1 MIPLKDDAPRIGT
14 PFINYLLIVL
24 NIFVFLL
31 SLDWRY
37 LPPEPRPEFSVPS
50 LDALVRMKLTSFH
63 LKDKLHLLD
72 LLEVGLIDEGA
83 CERFPP
89 ELAARLRELID
100 SRERE
105 T

>member
-1 MIPLKDDAPRIGT
+1 
-14 PFINYLLIVL
+14 
-24 NIFVFLL
+24 
-31 SLDWRY
+31 
-37 LPPEPRPEFSVPS
+37 
-50 LDALVRMKLTSFH
+50 MKLTSFR

-72 LLEVGLIDEGA
+72 LLEVGLIDEGW
-83 CERFPP
+83 CERLPP